1 MNYLHL
7 RRTMMSNQHINTKI
21 PFIILITLLSSS
33 IMLMNQAAYAM
44 PPEEACQMPRYTTW
58 KEMQTERLWKPDEET
73 LAAERSGKVFKYY
86 CFTRE
91 DINRFYDTHADRI
104 ENTHFY
110 PILEDDSNSNML
122 ASVDV
127 DDDCD

>member
-1 MNYLHL
+1 MKTQTNNL
-7 RRTMMSNQHINTKI
+7 RQTFFCFITTVGLSMMAFSTSA
-21 PFIILITLLSSS
+21 F
-33 IMLMNQAAYAM
+33 AM
-44 PPEEACQMPRYTTW
+44 PPEEACHMTTW
-58 KEMQTERLWKPDEET
+58 KEMQTERLWTPDEET

-110 PILEDDSNSNML
+110 PILEDDSNSNMV
-122 ASVDV
+122 ASVD